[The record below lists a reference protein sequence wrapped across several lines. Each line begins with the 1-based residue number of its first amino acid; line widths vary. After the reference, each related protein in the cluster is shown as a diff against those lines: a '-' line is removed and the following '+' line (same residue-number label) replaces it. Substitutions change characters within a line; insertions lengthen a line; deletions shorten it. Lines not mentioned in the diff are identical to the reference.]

1 LKHNGTST
9 LAAALKGF
17 LGSYLPHQRAYS
29 LHTIL
34 SYRDSLK
41 LLLQFAAGKR
51 HRVSELALTDLNA
64 TTIIAFLDHIEGK
77 RGNKAATRNV
87 RLSAIHSFFEY
98 VGSEHPEHL
107 DQAQRVLSLAFKR
120 TNSRTI
126 EYLESDE
133 LRAIFETIDRSTAA
147 GRRDYALL
155 ALMFNTGARV
165 QELVSLKTSDL
176 RLAPPPSVTFFGKGR
191 KERICPLWPETAQ
204 LLKQHLDR
212 TAGLSTHEAE
222 TVFRNQRGD
231 PLTRFGA
238 RLILR
243 KHVERAA
250 QALPFL
256 KRKRIHPHSLR
267 HYLPFLTMSGTGTPA
282 KYFRQIR
289 EVAHDIVLTPSISP
303 MLGKGVH
310 REVYYR
316 LPSSSFASAGRPSR
330 VTYRAVCEV
339 TE

>member
-1 LKHNGTST
+1 MKHNGTST

-64 TTIIAFLDHIEGK
+64 TTIIAFLDHIEAK

-107 DQAQRVLSLAFKR
+107 DQAQRLLSLAFKR

-222 TVFRNQRGD
+222 TVFRNQHGD

-250 QALPFL
+250 QALPSL

-267 HYLPFLTMSGTGTPA
+267 HSTAVHLLKSGVDLSTIAHWLGHSSINTTHKYVTIDLEA
-282 KYFRQIR
+282 KRAAIAKA
-289 EVAHDIVLTPSISP
+289 EPIAV
-303 MLGKGVH
+303 K
-310 REVYYR
+310 
-316 LPSSSFASAGRPSR
+316 SAKSLRWKTDEDLLQWLQSL
-330 VTYRAVCEV
+330 
-339 TE
+339 